1 MHTHVRTLITQR
13 SAVIYFGGFACVVCR
28 LVLPSVFLH
37 SQGCMYTIFMLIMI
51 SFLPPVCCKVGG
63 WCWISSLESF
73 TTITI
78 IRHKTLLLARLCMGR
93 LLILHPLSASLVE
106 LFVIGRGVHCHLIK
120 PRPSRVA
127 HLAQDSEKVQYLELT
142 SALWVPLSMGGGVSS
157 HHVSATHV
165 MNYIW
170 CIGQSER
177 AETP

>member
-1 MHTHVRTLITQR
+1 M
-13 SAVIYFGGFACVVCR
+13 
-28 LVLPSVFLH
+28 
-37 SQGCMYTIFMLIMI
+37 
-51 SFLPPVCCKVGG
+51 CCKVGG
-63 WCWISSLESF
+63 WCWCYFPLKWISSLESF

-78 IRHKTLLLARLCMGR
+78 IRHKTFLLARLCMGR
-93 LLILHPLSASLVE
+93 LLHITALTPAVLILHPLSASLVE
-106 LFVIGRGVHCHLIK
+106 PFVIGRGVHCHLIK

-142 SALWVPLSMGGGVSS
+142 SALWVPLSTGGGVSS
-157 HHVSATHV
+157 HHVSVTHV